1 MNIRTINS
9 TDALSEVL
17 QDGDAL
23 VNFTS
28 EAIASLAPAV
38 SLSQDGTAKLINGP
52 AYPVDAKVDAKAI
65 RCLVTNDQRLV
76 VITDGIDKSEQLV
89 AQLSEFGITCVVCV
103 LDQLCDSDAFM
114 DEEDS
119 DAVAERLRQLG
130 YI

>member
-9 TDALSEVL
+9 TDALNDVL
-17 QDGDAL
+17 RDGDAL

-28 EAIASLAPAV
+28 DAIASLAPAV
-38 SLSQDGTAKLINGP
+38 SLSRDGTAQLINGP
-52 AYPVDAKVDAKAI
+52 AYPVDAEADAKAI
-65 RCLVTNDQRLV
+65 SCLVTTEQRLV
-76 VITDGIDKSEQLV
+76 VVTDGIDKSEKLV
-89 AQLSEFGITCVVCV
+89 AQLSELGTTCVVCV